1 MRTAIALLATVSTM
15 NITLAMNGQE
25 MTMTF
30 DPPYVSTLDVET
42 LAPDYC
48 VASWYGGGEAL
59 NTHTAS
65 GDVFD
70 PEGLTVAAWDYPFGT
85 VLTVW
90 RDGVSVDVTV
100 NDRGPHG
107 RLGRC
112 LDLSRAAF
120 DVLASLD
127 EGLVEVIYVVN
138 EEG

>member
-15 NITLAMNGQE
+15 NITLAMNGQGT
-25 MTMTF
+25 TMAF

-42 LAPDYC
+42 LEPEYC
-48 VASWYGGGEAL
+48 VASWYGGGEGL

-70 PEGLTVAAWDYPFGT
+70 PEGLTVAAWGYPFGT

-90 RDGVSVDVTV
+90 HEGVSVDVTV
-100 NDRGPHG
+100 TDRGPHE